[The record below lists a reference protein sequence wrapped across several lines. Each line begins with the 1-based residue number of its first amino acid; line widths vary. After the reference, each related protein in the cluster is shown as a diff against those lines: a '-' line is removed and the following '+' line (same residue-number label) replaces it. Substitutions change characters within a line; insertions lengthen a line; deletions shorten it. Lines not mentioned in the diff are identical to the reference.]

1 MKNLKLL
8 LIGLLCLASFS
19 VSAQMLQVKTTT
31 GKVVNYGKVG
41 TLTTT
46 DSVATHIDS
55 IKIADNTAGLIE
67 VYVVGQS
74 TAGYGVTAKVIYRY
88 KKVSGTLTL
97 SAATNIMAAVVDT
110 NLSGAT
116 FALAAT
122 ATNNAQLK
130 VTGKAA
136 TSVKWRSI
144 IVQTYP

>member
-1 MKNLKLL
+1 LS
-8 LIGLLCLASFS
+8 LAAFN
-19 VSAQMLQVKTTT
+19 VTAQMQQLKTIQ

-41 TLTTT
+41 TLTTADAT
-46 DSVATHIDS
+46 ATHIDS
-55 IKIADNTAGLIE
+55 IVIADNTAGLIE
-67 VYVVGQS
+67 VSVVGQS
-74 TAGYGVTAKVIYRY
+74 TAGDGVTAKVIYRY

-136 TSVKWRSI
+136 TSVKWRSL
-144 IVQTYP
+144 IVQIYP